1 MNAAWAICSIEGAN
15 AEALYSSKKT
25 ARDVSNSN
33 RFMQQKTAALLVT
46 PALAAG
52 FLMWVW
58 RSKPYTIPADN
69 CARITTAGRIRL
81 ALLRQFIKR
90 GTAYRKL
97 RFPKVPMRAIERLE
111 VATAHG
117 AAPVTFYW
125 PVAANGPLPVYV
137 NFHGG
142 GFVLG
147 YPEQD
152 DLLCRYLAHHA
163 QCVVVNVDY
172 TLAPEHPFPAAI
184 YQCYD
189 VVKWVHEQAPALGYD
204 ASRLAIG
211 GHSAGG
217 SIAAGVALLVKER
230 QEFVLALQILDYPSL
245 NLAERT
251 DHKHV
256 VRRKKQVLSVELASF
271 FKHMYVPCPAD
282 RLNPL
287 ASPLLA
293 EDLTGLTPAL
303 IITAEYDL
311 LRDDG
316 NEYAQKLRDQGV
328 AVTHEEFEGVDHAFT
343 HFGPQEPAQ
352 RAWHLMQTSLR
363 QALHGSA

>member
-1 MNAAWAICSIEGAN
+1 
-15 AEALYSSKKT
+15 
-25 ARDVSNSN
+25 
-33 RFMQQKTAALLVT
+33 MQQKKAVFLLAPV
-46 PALAAG
+46 LAAG
-52 FLMWVW
+52 FLTWVW
-58 RSKPYTIPADN
+58 RSKPYIIQADDCATI
-69 CARITTAGRIRL
+69 TLAGRIRL
-81 ALLRQFIKR
+81 VLLRQLIKR
-90 GTAYRKL
+90 SGPSRRKL
-97 RFPKVPMRAIERLE
+97 GVPKETMRTIEQRE
-111 VATAHG
+111 VATAYG
-117 AAPVTFYW
+117 VAPVTFYW
-125 PVAANGPLPVYV
+125 PETTQEALLVYV

-147 YPEQD
+147 FPGQD

-172 TLAPEHPFPAAI
+172 TLAPENPFPAAV

-189 VVKWVHEQAPALGYD
+189 VVKWVYEQASALGYD
-204 ASRLAIG
+204 ANRLAIG

-217 SIAAGVALLVKER
+217 NFAAAVALLVKER
-230 QEFVLALQILDYPSL
+230 REFPLALQILDYPSL

-256 VRRKKQVLSVELASF
+256 VPRKKQVLSVELASF
-271 FKHMYVPCPAD
+271 FKHMYVPRPAD

-293 EDLTGLTPAL
+293 KDLTGLAPAL

-316 NEYAQKLRDQGV
+316 NEYAQKLREQGV
-328 AVTHEEFEGVDHAFT
+328 PVTHEEFKGVDHAFT
-343 HFGPQEPAQ
+343 HFGPKEPAQ
-352 RAWHLMQTSLR
+352 RAWNLMLTSLR
-363 QALHGSA
+363 QALHSSAQPATAAESTADLVTASALNAVLPHS

>member
-1 MNAAWAICSIEGAN
+1 
-15 AEALYSSKKT
+15 
-25 ARDVSNSN
+25 
-33 RFMQQKTAALLVT
+33 MQKKTAALL
-46 PALAAG
+46 LAPVLTAG
-52 FLMWVW
+52 FLTWVW
-58 RSKPYTIPADN
+58 RSKPYTIQVDN

-81 ALLRQFIKR
+81 ALLRQLIKGGASR
-90 GTAYRKL
+90 RKVH
-97 RFPKVPMRAIERLE
+97 FPKVTMRAIEQRE

-125 PVAANGPLPVYV
+125 PEATNGPLPVYV

-147 YPEQD
+147 FPGQD
-152 DLLCRYLAHHA
+152 DLLCQYLAHHA
-163 QCVVVNVDY
+163 KCLVVNVDY

-184 YQCYD
+184 YQCYE
-189 VVKWVHEQAPALGYD
+189 VVKWVHEQAATLGYD

-230 QEFVLALQILDYPSL
+230 QEFALALQILDYPSL

-251 DHKHV
+251 SHKHV

-293 EDLTGLTPAL
+293 EDLTGLAPAL

-316 NEYAQKLRDQGV
+316 NEYAQKLREQGV
-328 AVTHEEFEGVDHAFT
+328 AVTHQEFEGVDHAFT

-352 RAWHLMQTSLR
+352 RAWNLMATSLK
-363 QALHGSA
+363 QALHEAVQPNIVAETSADTVTAMASNVVLPHS

>member
-1 MNAAWAICSIEGAN
+1 
-15 AEALYSSKKT
+15 
-25 ARDVSNSN
+25 
-33 RFMQQKTAALLVT
+33 MQQKTAALL
-46 PALAAG
+46 LAPVLTVG
-52 FLMWVW
+52 VLTWIW
-58 RSKPYTIPADN
+58 RSKPYTIQADN
-69 CARITTAGRIRL
+69 CATITTAGRIRL
-81 ALLRQFIKR
+81 ALLRQLIKR
-90 GTAYRKL
+90 NGPSRRKL
-97 RFPKVPMRAIERLE
+97 GVPKETMRAIEQRE
-111 VATAHG
+111 VATGYG

-125 PVAANGPLPVYV
+125 PEVSNEPLPVYV

-147 YPEQD
+147 FPGQD

-163 QCVVVNVDY
+163 QCLVVNVDY
-172 TLAPEHPFPAAI
+172 TLAPENPFPAAV

-189 VVKWVHEQAPALGYD
+189 VVKWVHEQASVLGYD
-204 ASRLAIG
+204 ASRLAVG

-217 SIAAGVALLVKER
+217 NFAAAVALLVKER
-230 QEFVLALQILDYPSL
+230 QEFALALQILDYPSL

-256 VRRKKQVLSVELASF
+256 LRRKKQVLPVELASF

-293 EDLTGLTPAL
+293 EDLTGLAPAL

-311 LRDDG
+311 LRVDG
-316 NEYAQKLRDQGV
+316 NEYAQKLREQGV
-328 AVTHEEFEGVDHAFT
+328 AVTHEEFKGVDHAFT
-343 HFGPQEPAQ
+343 HFGPKEPAH
-352 RAWHLMQTSLR
+352 RAWNLMLATLK
-363 QALHGSA
+363 QALHGSAQPTTATESTADSATASALNAVLPKP

>member
-1 MNAAWAICSIEGAN
+1 
-15 AEALYSSKKT
+15 
-25 ARDVSNSN
+25 
-33 RFMQQKTAALLVT
+33 MQKKTAALLLT
-46 PALAAG
+46 PVLTAG
-52 FLMWVW
+52 FLTWVW
-58 RSKPYTIPADN
+58 RSKPYTIQADN

-81 ALLRQFIKR
+81 ALLRQLIK
-90 GTAYRKL
+90 GTASR
-97 RFPKVPMRAIERLE
+97 RNVHFPKVAMRAIEQRE
-111 VATAHG
+111 VATTHG
-117 AAPVTFYW
+117 AAPATFYW
-125 PVAANGPLPVYV
+125 PEAANGPLPVYV

-147 YPEQD
+147 FPKLD
-152 DLLCRYLAHHA
+152 DLLCQYLAHQA
-163 QCVVVNVDY
+163 QCLVVNVDY

-184 YQCYD
+184 YQCYE
-189 VVKWVHEQAPALGYD
+189 VVKWVHEQAAILGYD

-230 QEFVLALQILDYPSL
+230 QEFALALQILDYPSL

-256 VRRKKQVLSVELASF
+256 VPRKKQVLSVELASF

-303 IITAEYDL
+303 IVTAEYDL

-316 NEYAQKLRDQGV
+316 NEYAQKLREQGV
-328 AVTHEEFEGVDHAFT
+328 TVTHQEFEGVDHAFT
-343 HFGPQEPAQ
+343 HFGPQESAQ
-352 RAWHLMQTSLR
+352 RAWDLMVASLR
-363 QALHGSA
+363 TALHGSAQLNSVIELAADTVATAAPNAVLPHS